1 MNAPRQS
8 PIPNIP
14 LYRAQQSLHDA
25 EADLLEAIRLGSHP
39 NNALL
44 LEAHA
49 LLREAISA
57 LSKAASPTD
66 RK

>member
-1 MNAPRQS
+1 MDAPRQS

-14 LYRAQQSLHDA
+14 LYRAQQSLQDA
-25 EADLLEAIRLGSHP
+25 ESDLLEAIRLGSHP
-39 NNALL
+39 NNAVL

-49 LLREAISA
+49 LLREVISA
-57 LSKAASPTD
+57 LSKAVSPTN